1 MSPPSLLSKEEEP
14 QSNSRGSPTATTSS
28 SSNRSTTTTTTQPQ
42 HCSSS
47 SEPLNKKMKE
57 CGDLHV
63 EAMIHPSCTVP
74 LNDLKQEIE
83 KFIVSIGQ
91 KSFTVSFKLML
102 NVCELFFIYVNVRRS
117 LK

>member
-1 MSPPSLLSKEEEP
+1 
-14 QSNSRGSPTATTSS
+14 
-28 SSNRSTTTTTTQPQ
+28 
-42 HCSSS
+42 
-47 SEPLNKKMKE
+47 MKE

>member
-1 MSPPSLLSKEEEP
+1 MSAPSLSSKEEES
-14 QSNSRGSPTATTSS
+14 QSNPKRGPPTATATTSN
-28 SSNRSTTTTTTQPQ
+28 SNSNSRSTITTTTQPQ
-42 HCSSS
+42 HCSS

-91 KSFTVSFKLML
+91 KSFTVSL
-102 NVCELFFIYVNVRRS
+102 S
-117 LK
+117 S